1 MVTMM
6 AMQLSEAAQVLD
18 GHFYPPVDVAFRGVS
33 TDSRTLEAGALFFAL
48 QGPNFDG
55 HKFLQQAQAQGAA
68 AATVSEDCET
78 EMPLLKVSDT
88 RLALGSLAKHWRGKF
103 SIPVLAITGSNGK
116 TTVRAMLEAIL
127 KRCGQTLS
135 TQGNLN
141 NDIGLPLTLARLGFA
156 DEFAVLEMGANHPGE
171 IAYLAGIAQ
180 PDIAVVTNAGP
191 AHLQGFGDL
200 EGVAKAKGEVFVGLD
215 RDAVA
220 VINADDE
227 FAPLWREMAAHCRIV
242 DFGLTAD
249 AADCRIVDF
258 GLTANAAVHADWK
271 GDTRGSDVRLVTG
284 QGEIVIRLPVPG
296 KHNVMNAL
304 AATAAAL
311 AAGASLDD
319 VRDGLESMTA
329 VAGRFN
335 ILQLPGDVT
344 LIDDTYNANPE
355 SLQVALDVLA
365 QAQGETWLVLGDMG
379 ELGDDAAA
387 LHYKAGS
394 QAQAAGISRLYSLGE
409 LAQQAFTAFEGKGG
423 AFTGMDELLAAL
435 HKDMHGPLH
444 ILVKGSRSMHMER
457 VVEALDIQPF
467 GEGC

>member
-1 MVTMM
+1 MM

-18 GHFYPPVDVAFRGVS
+18 GRYTSSDVAFRGVS

-55 HKFLQQAQAQGAA
+55 HKFLQQAQKQGAA
-68 AATVSEDCET
+68 AATVSEDCKT

-88 RLALGSLAKHWRGKF
+88 RLALGSLARYWRGKF
-103 SIPVLAITGSNGK
+103 SIPVVAITGSNGK

-141 NDIGLPLTLARLGFA
+141 NDIGLPLTLARLGAA

-171 IAYLAGIAQ
+171 IEYLAGIAQ
-180 PDIAVVTNAGP
+180 PDIAIVTNAGP
-191 AHLQGFGDL
+191 AHLEGFGSL
-200 EGVAKAKGEVFVGLD
+200 EGVARAKGELFAGLD
-215 RDAVA
+215 KGAVA
-220 VINADDE
+220 VINADDA
-227 FAPLWREMAAHCRIV
+227 FAPLWRE
-242 DFGLTAD
+242 L

-258 GLTANAAVHADWK
+258 GLTASAAVHADWT

-284 QGEIVIRLPVPG
+284 QGEIAVRLPLPG

-311 AAGASLDD
+311 AAGASLED
-319 VRDGLESMTA
+319 VRDGLESMSP
-329 VAGRFN
+329 VAGRFT
-335 ILQLPGDVT
+335 IHQLPGDIT

-379 ELGDDAAA
+379 ELGTDAAA
-387 LHYKAGS
+387 LHYQAGS
-394 QAQAAGISRLYSLGE
+394 QARATGINRLYSLGE
-409 LAQQAFTAFEGKGG
+409 LARQAYTAFAGQGG
-423 AFTGMDELLAAL
+423 AFTGLDEMLVAL
-435 HKDMHGPLH
+435 HKDMQGPLH

-457 VVEALDIQPF
+457 VVAALDVQPF

>member
-1 MVTMM
+1 MVAMM
-6 AMQLSEAAQVLD
+6 AMQLSEAAKVLD
-18 GHFYPPVDVAFRGVS
+18 GSCYSSADVAFRGVS

-68 AATVSEDCET
+68 AATVSKDCET
-78 EMPLLKVSDT
+78 DIPLLRVSDT
-88 RLALGSLAKHWRGKF
+88 RLALGSLAKYWRGKF

-141 NDIGLPLTLARLGFA
+141 NDIGLPLTLARLDAA

-200 EGVAKAKGEVFVGLD
+200 EGVAKAKGEVFAGLD

-227 FAPLWREMAAHCRIV
+227 FAPLWRE
-242 DFGLTAD
+242 L

-284 QGEIVIRLPVPG
+284 QGEIAVRLPLPG

-329 VAGRFN
+329 VAGRFTVH
-335 ILQLPGDVT
+335 QLPGNVT

-409 LAQQAFTAFEGKGG
+409 LAQQAFAAFEGKGG

-435 HKDMHGPLH
+435 RKDMQGPLH

-457 VVEALDIQPF
+457 VVEALDVQPF